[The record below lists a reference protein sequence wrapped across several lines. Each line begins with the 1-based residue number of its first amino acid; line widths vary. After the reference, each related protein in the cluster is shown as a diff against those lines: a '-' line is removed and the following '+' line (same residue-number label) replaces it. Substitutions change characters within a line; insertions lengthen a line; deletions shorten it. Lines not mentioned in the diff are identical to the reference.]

1 MNISISVLSMT
12 LTPVSSEWTSMLFF
26 AELVKE
32 LNIEREKM
40 EELESSKKSLN
51 KTLRTGLN
59 NNAKES

>member
-1 MNISISVLSMT
+1 MNISISVSSMT
-12 LTPVSSEWTSMLFF
+12 HTLVSSEWTSMSFF

-40 EELESSKKSLN
+40 EELVSSKKLLN